1 MIAARRPMVA
11 LLMMLSLLAG
21 CSTFKD
27 QVAASRQ
34 LTQDCAALSG
44 MAAPAPE
51 SVEEYV
57 GALQARVWPSLST
70 CPILKDSWAPGGTGP
85 TPLLACGLR
94 QKFFSQTHFSQTQ
107 TATVKE
113 LAPVR
118 TAAANVETA
127 AGAVQTAWNDLGAAL
142 APVARAEKAGVTKGP
157 SQTYGA
163 WLRGREGVA
172 VAWSKLDEALR
183 NLVAQVDAL
192 ESATRAVSLSPSSAA
207 AQAELLA
214 YAANARASIAKART
228 AFFDETGVARQY
240 LTGKISENF
249 ATRYLTT
256 LDRSLVPLERGF
268 ERFDEKAYGLGT
280 LLSATASN
288 TIDEALYD
296 SYKAVAQSLCGKQ
309 CEPTLPESHKRSD
322 PDGIRKLDPIVRE
335 LVLAVGR
342 DACKRMDA
350 PVEATRAPMLMQY
363 AYRFH
368 VRMAADTYREMSGPQ
383 ADPDT
388 SKSGAASALESSAG
402 KEVVVLRQQT
412 QHAVAEWTLRDA
424 LLVQDLSDQI
434 ARALPGAAGVPTSVL
449 AARVSESG
457 IEAQAR
463 AIAAER
469 ITEGWAQ
476 AGATTD
482 GDRAARF
489 TATMTVQN
497 NISVSQQV
505 AVHVVNQQSVVNNI
519 RIDAPAPAAAE
530 AGRIR
535 FDPAV
540 IQVNLPGREASAE
553 PVCERGAHACVDL
566 ADGFRWTIGG
576 YGLGAALP
584 PDSAR
589 AELQGV
595 LRHLSRA
602 QQIHPQRRLRVEVH
616 GFASDEVFSCA
627 TARRAASGK
636 PHVAAAYAPAC
647 DDAAGNANPLLSFLR
662 ARHVWNELRSQV
674 PAGAPVHFAPPM
686 AQGDFLPASARAVE
700 VRVFAVP

>member
-44 MAAPAPE
+44 MPAPAPE
-51 SVEEYV
+51 SVDEYV
-57 GALQARVWPSLST
+57 AALQARVWPSLST
-70 CPILKDSWAPGGTGP
+70 CPILAGSWTPGAPGA

-94 QKFFSQTHFSQTQ
+94 QKFFSQTQAA
-107 TATVKE
+107 TAIE

-118 TAAANVETA
+118 TAAANVEKA
-127 AGAVQTAWNDLGAAL
+127 AGAVQTAWTVFSAAL
-142 APVARAEKAGVTKGP
+142 RAGVAPKPGEAGATKKP
-157 SQTYGA
+157 SQSYAA
-163 WLRGREGVA
+163 WLNERQGVV
-172 VAWSKLDEALR
+172 VAWSMFDKALR
-183 NLVAQVDAL
+183 DLVTEVDAL
-192 ESATRAVSLSPSSAA
+192 ERATRAVSLSPASAA

-228 AFFDETGVARQY
+228 AFFDETAVARQY

-256 LDRSLVPLERGF
+256 LDRSFVPLERGF

-280 LLSATASN
+280 LLSATAST
-288 TIDEALYD
+288 TIDKALYD
-296 SYKAVAQSLCGKQ
+296 SYQAVAQSLCGKQ
-309 CEPTLPESHKRSD
+309 CKPTLPESHKRSD
-322 PDGIRKLDPIVRE
+322 PDGIRKLDPIVQE

-368 VRMAADTYREMSGPQ
+368 VRMAADTYRETSGPQ

-388 SKSGAASALESSAG
+388 GKSGAASALESSAG

-412 QHAVAEWTLRDA
+412 QHALAEWTLRDA

-434 ARALPGAAGVPTSVL
+434 ARALPGAAGVPASVL
-449 AARVSESG
+449 APRVSEAG

-469 ITEGWAQ
+469 IAEGWAQ
-476 AGATTD
+476 AGATTE

-519 RIDAPAPAAAE
+519 RIDAPAPAPAATE

-540 IQVNLPGREASAE
+540 IQVNLPAREASAE
-553 PVCERGAHACVDL
+553 SVCERGANACVDL

-589 AELQGV
+589 AEIHGV
-595 LRHLSRA
+595 LRHLARA

-627 TARRAASGK
+627 TARRAASGL

-674 PAGAPVHFAPPM
+674 PAGSPVHFAPPM